1 MMIDACCMAA
11 AIRCIVNPFSL
22 LAQHSD
28 GRAADAYRG
37 EQGTRGDWGAD
48 RAEPDRPQGL
58 DRAELEVA
66 RGEFS
71 HPPSQFTG
79 TREQC

>member
-1 MMIDACCMAA
+1 MGVLLTPTGASMA
-11 AIRCIVNPFSL
+11 RVET
-22 LAQHSD
+22 
-28 GRAADAYRG
+28 G
-37 EQGTRGDWGAD
+37 GAD

-79 TREQC
+79 TRKQCEHENLHRENHLVRVAEWEPLVQR